1 MKLQEYFN
9 WRKDFKMKRTY
20 SLFIMLIDSMEIKIV
35 ENFKYIIFLLYF
47 SSNFLFFIPSTIAII
62 CIISSPFNG
71 GNGKKIEKKNKN
83 WKKKNCLTNRVN
95 IFSKQRCNNIK
106 LFERPNY
113 TVYKGLGW
121 FFSQIASV
129 KKQVNKILSCKAV
142 LLWWV

>member
-1 MKLQEYFN
+1 
-9 WRKDFKMKRTY
+9 
-20 SLFIMLIDSMEIKIV
+20 MLIDSMEIKIV

-71 GNGKKIEKKNKN
+71 GNVKKIEKKNWKKNKN
-83 WKKKNCLTNRVN
+83 WKKKKNCLTNRVN